1 MFTGIVQDTGKVIS
15 RTVKGDSLR
24 FCVEPA
30 SKNYL
35 KDIKAGDSISINGAC
50 MTVVSK
56 KQNKF
61 EFTTI
66 KESLSKTNL
75 SSLKL
80 RDLVNLEKAMTFNSK
95 LDGHIVQGHVDTTGK
110 VKKINTLKD
119 SWEYFIEFPRKFSCY
134 VIYVGSISVNGVSLT
149 VAQIVSDNSN
159 KTLIKV
165 AIIPHTF
172 EVTNFKKLKV
182 NDMVNIEFDMLGKY
196 VNRIFENKKKKKNKK
211 TGS

>member
-15 RTVKGDSLR
+15 KISKGDSLK
-24 FCVEPA
+24 FFVEP
-30 SKNYL
+30 SKKNYL
-35 KDIKAGDSISINGAC
+35 KDIKQGDSISINGAC

-56 KQNKF
+56 NQNKF

-66 KESLSKTNL
+66 KESLGKTNL

-80 RDLVNLEKAMTFNSK
+80 KDLVNLEKAMTLNSR
-95 LDGHIVQGHVDTTGK
+95 LDGHIVQGHVDTTGII
-110 VKKINTLKD
+110 KKIVTLKD
-119 SWEYFIEFPRKFSCY
+119 SWEYFIEFPVKFSCY

-149 VAQIVSDNSN
+149 VAQIVSDNSK

-172 EVTNFKKLKV
+172 EVTNFKDLKV
-182 NDMVNIEFDMLGKY
+182 NDAVNIEFDMLGKY
-196 VNRIFENKKKKKNKK
+196 VNRIFKKKKKKNK
-211 TGS
+211 SN

>member
-24 FCVEPA
+24 FCVEPV

-35 KDIKAGDSISINGAC
+35 KDVSAGDSISINGAC

-56 KQNKF
+56 SQNKF

-66 KESLSKTNL
+66 KESLGKTNL

-80 RDLVNLEKAMTFNSK
+80 KDLINLEKAMTLNSR

-110 VKKINTLKD
+110 IKKIVTLKD
-119 SWEYFIEFPRKFSCY
+119 SWEYFIEFPVKFSCY

-149 VAQIVSDNSN
+149 VAQIVSDNSKN
-159 KTLIKV
+159 TLIKV

-182 NDMVNIEFDMLGKY
+182 NDSVNIEFDMLGKY
-196 VNRIFENKKKKKNKK
+196 VNRIFEKKKKKNK
-211 TGS
+211 